1 MSDEESEINSVLSQN
16 SDPEDIEDDDDDI
29 EDDNTQLSSNDD
41 IISNKHKNTLNLD
54 SKIVAFNDTY
64 SNYYN
69 QNKITKPFLT
79 KYEKAKILGV
89 RSQMLSNGSKPMIFV
104 DKNITDTLDIARL
117 ELEQKKIP
125 LLIRRYLPNKEFEDW
140 RLEELILS

>member
-1 MSDEESEINSVLSQN
+1 MSEPSETSSVISDIDDIDNIEEDDE
-16 SDPEDIEDDDDDI
+16 EDIEDD
-29 EDDNTQLSSNDD
+29 TQLFSNDD
-41 IISNKHKNTLNLD
+41 SISNKNKNTLNLD
-54 SKIVAFNDTY
+54 TKIVSFNDTY

-89 RSQMLSNGSKPMIFV
+89 RSQMLSNGSIPMIIV

-140 RLEELILS
+140 RLEELIIS

>member
-1 MSDEESEINSVLSQN
+1 MSEPSETSSVISDIDDIDNIEDDDE
-16 SDPEDIEDDDDDI
+16 EDIEDD
-29 EDDNTQLSSNDD
+29 TQLFSNDD
-41 IISNKHKNTLNLD
+41 SISNKHKNTLNLD
-54 SKIVAFNDTY
+54 TKIVSYNDTY

-89 RSQMLSNGSKPMIFV
+89 RSQMLSNGSIPMIIV

-140 RLEELILS
+140 ILEELIIS